1 MIKRYILGL
10 VVIITISSCGAPMF
24 ALGTSENEFLK
35 EARKFRNK
43 SIRVESNSPEL
54 TIYKYG
60 YEGSGGVTYYYF
72 QNGLLRQVNTGVLVP
87 NIRIEQNVYHH

>member
-1 MIKRYILGL
+1 MKKIFFFTIGLSILLIGC
-10 VVIITISSCGAPMF
+10 SAPMF
-24 ALGTSENEFLK
+24 AIGTSENEFLRD
-35 EARKFRNK
+35 ARKFRNK